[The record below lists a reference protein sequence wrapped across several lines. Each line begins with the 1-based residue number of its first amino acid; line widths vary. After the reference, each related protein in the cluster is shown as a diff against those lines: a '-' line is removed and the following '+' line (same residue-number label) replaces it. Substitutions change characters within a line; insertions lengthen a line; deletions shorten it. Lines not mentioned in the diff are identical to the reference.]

1 MAELNGNNKNMLVMK
16 HVTKTFNPGT
26 VNEKKA
32 LNDVELL
39 LKPGDFAT
47 IVGSNGAGKSTL
59 FNAITGSFYP
69 DRGLIMLDGE
79 DITYQKEH
87 TRSKVIGHLFQ
98 DPLRGTA
105 PHMTIEENMALAY
118 LRATTGKNAYFSRI
132 KAQDKKKFREQLAL
146 LDMGLEDRMKQPV
159 GLLSGGQRQALTL
172 LMATMVTPKI
182 LLLDE
187 HTAALDP
194 ATAEKVLE
202 LTKKIVAEQNIT
214 CLMVTHNM
222 QQALSLGN
230 RTLMMDAGHIV
241 LDISGEE
248 RDKMTVDGLL
258 QQFALQAGKEM
269 TNDRILFSKVEGK

>member
-1 MAELNGNNKNMLVMK
+1 MAEKNAMLVMRD
-16 HVTKTFNPGT
+16 VSKTFNPGT
-26 VNEKKA
+26 VNEKCA
-32 LNDVELL
+32 LKNLNL
-39 LKPGDFAT
+39 TLKQGDFAT

-59 FNAITGSFYP
+59 FNAITGAFFA
-69 DRGLIMLDGE
+69 DKGLIMLDGE

-87 TRSKVIGHLFQ
+87 VRSKVIGHLFQ
-98 DPLRGTA
+98 DPLKGTA

-118 LRATTGKNAYFSRI
+118 LRTTTSKNAYFSRI
-132 KAQDKKKFREQLAL
+132 RAADKKKFRELAL

-194 ATAEKVLE
+194 ATAEKVLN
-202 LTKKIVAEQNIT
+202 LTKKIVSEQNIT

-222 QQALSLGN
+222 HQALELGN
-230 RTLMMDAGHIV
+230 RTLMMDSGNIV
-241 LDISGEE
+241 LDVSGEE
-248 RDKMTVDGLL
+248 REKMSVDDLL
-258 QQFALQAGKEM
+258 EQFAVRAGKALD
-269 TNDRILFSKVEGK
+269 NDRILFSKVEA